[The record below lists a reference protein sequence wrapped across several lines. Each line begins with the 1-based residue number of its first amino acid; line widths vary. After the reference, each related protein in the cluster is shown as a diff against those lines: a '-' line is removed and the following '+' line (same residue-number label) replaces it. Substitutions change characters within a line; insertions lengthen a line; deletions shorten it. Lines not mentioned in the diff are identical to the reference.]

1 MKENEFDAGFWLL
14 DDQLVDS
21 QGRRCGRVDDVEF
34 KGRAGGKA
42 EISSILAGPGA
53 FVGRLPTWMRRIASR
68 VLSDRIVVVPWS
80 EVREI
85 DARVRLKKP
94 AGELGLG
101 LGDDEVG
108 SLVKKIPGST

>member
-34 KGRAGGKA
+34 KGRAGGKTELTA
-42 EISSILAGPGA
+42 ILAGPGA
-53 FVGRLPTWMRRIASR
+53 FVGRLPRSMRRIAAR
-68 VLSDRIVVVPWS
+68 VLSDRTIVVPWN
-80 EVREI
+80 EVKDI
-85 DARVRLKKP
+85 DARVRLKRP
-94 AGELGLG
+94 ARDLGLG

-108 SLVKKIPGST
+108 ALVKKLPGST